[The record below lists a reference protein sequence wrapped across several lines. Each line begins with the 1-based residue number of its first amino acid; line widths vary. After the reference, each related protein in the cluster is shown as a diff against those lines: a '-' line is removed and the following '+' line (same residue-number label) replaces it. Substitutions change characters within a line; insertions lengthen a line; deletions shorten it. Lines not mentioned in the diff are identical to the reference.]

1 MRESSLDESKPSTSK
16 LSQGDA
22 APPSPRTLKAIE
34 AAMAESSD
42 EEKGDTDKIDGD
54 LSPRTM
60 LAIQE
65 ALAEEQD
72 GSSDQN
78 KVIYGSPPKQQVTV
92 RQPAPQV
99 VSSSEDEADLSTL
112 TILPSENPNPKVKP
126 LSQNVYVKDSL
137 LVSSSED
144 EMEEAI
150 AQRNKA
156 LRATMQEEV
165 EEKEAK
171 NTELGDGRRIGS
183 GKQEESQT
191 RAAPNGDLAQ
201 RHGEAAPCVKG
212 LPISASAQVCVKP
225 FTAAT
230 ENGSVES
237 EQKTK
242 ETNEVKLVAGDDSE
256 SEGTTV
262 LN

>member
-1 MRESSLDESKPSTSK
+1 MDESKPSTSK

-22 APPSPRTLKAIE
+22 TPPSPRTLKAIE

-42 EEKGDTDKIDGD
+42 EEKGHSDKKDGH

-65 ALAEEQD
+65 ALAEEED
-72 GSSDQN
+72 GSSDQS
-78 KVIYGSPPKQQVTV
+78 KPLHGSPPKQQVTLH
-92 RQPAPQV
+92 QPAPQVV
-99 VSSSEDEADLSTL
+99 VSSSEDEADLSDL
-112 TILPSENPNPKVKP
+112 TILPGANLNAEKKP
-126 LSQNVYVKDSL
+126 SSQNVHVQDIL

-144 EMEEAI
+144 EMDEAI
-150 AQRNKA
+150 ARRNKA
-156 LRATMQEEV
+156 LRATLQEEA

-171 NTELGDGRRIGS
+171 NKELGDGGRTGS
-183 GKQEESQT
+183 GQQET
-191 RAAPNGDLAQ
+191 RAVLDGDLAR
-201 RHGEAAPCVKG
+201 RHGEAAPRVG
-212 LPISASAQVCVKP
+212 NLPISTSTQEGVKP
-225 FTAAT
+225 STAET
-230 ENGSVES
+230 ENGTVES

-242 ETNEVKLVAGDDSE
+242 EATEVKLVGSDDSE